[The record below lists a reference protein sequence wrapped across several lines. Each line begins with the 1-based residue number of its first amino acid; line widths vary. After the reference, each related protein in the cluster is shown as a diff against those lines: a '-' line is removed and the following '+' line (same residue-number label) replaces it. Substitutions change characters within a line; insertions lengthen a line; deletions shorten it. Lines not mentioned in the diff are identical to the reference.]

1 MGKFRDN
8 INAQLS
14 KCEKIDESIDNLLE
28 GFELLRKQDGN

>member
-28 GFELLRKQDGN
+28 CFERLRKQDGN

>member
-14 KCEKIDESIDNLLE
+14 KCEEINDSIDNLLE
-28 GFELLRKQDGN
+28 GFEHLRKQDEN

>member
-14 KCEKIDESIDNLLE
+14 KCEEINES
-28 GFELLRKQDGN
+28 FEKEARPTI